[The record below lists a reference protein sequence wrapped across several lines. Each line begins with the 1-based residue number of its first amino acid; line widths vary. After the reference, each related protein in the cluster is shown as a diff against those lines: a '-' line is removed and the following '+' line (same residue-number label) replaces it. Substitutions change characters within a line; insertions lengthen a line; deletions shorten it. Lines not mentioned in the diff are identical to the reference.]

1 MSDQQIRPRL
11 ATTEVGDTFGP
22 MTVHVDRPRLV
33 EYAAASGDRNR
44 IHWDEAFATSVGL
57 PDVIAHGM
65 FTMGA
70 AGELVSQ
77 WAGGP
82 AYVRSYGCRFTKPV
96 VVPYGGGADI
106 EVAGVVKKVDAES
119 GEAMVELTVTHD
131 GAKVLVKAQARV
143 ALEVDA

>member
-22 MTVHVDRPRLV
+22 MTVHV
-33 EYAAASGDRNR
+33 
-44 IHWDEAFATSVGL
+44 
-57 PDVIAHGM
+57 
-65 FTMGA
+65 
-70 AGELVSQ
+70 
-77 WAGGP
+77 
-82 AYVRSYGCRFTKPV
+82 
-96 VVPYGGGADI
+96 